1 MSAFL
6 VLMIILVIMLILK
19 TPLFVALGVSS
30 MVVLIMDG
38 LADIN
43 FFASAT
49 FTATNS
55 YPLLAIPLF
64 ILAGDIMCAGGI
76 AKRLV
81 RFLETL
87 IGSFTGGLGMIA
99 ICACFIFASISG
111 SGPATVATIGGIMLT
126 YMAQQGYSMEYSA
139 ALIASAG
146 SMGPIVPPSIT
157 FVLFG
162 VLAGA
167 SVGDLFIAGIV
178 PGLLMALTLLI
189 VNYIISKKGG
199 YRGVSKATGKDVL
212 KALNEAKLS
221 LLTPVIVLGGIYGGI
236 CTPTEAAA
244 VSVIYA
250 LIVSLAAYK
259 EISIK
264 DLPSICMKSSVT
276 SAGILIIIGIA
287 TFFGRIIG
295 LELIPQMLADSIS
308 RITSS
313 PIVIL
318 MIINVI
324 LLIAGMFMDTV
335 AALMIFVPLLMPVAT
350 AAGIDI
356 IHFGMIV
363 GLNLTIGT
371 ITPPLGV
378 NIFVASKISG
388 VSVEKLFHYL
398 KIFIVALLI
407 PLLIITLFPELSLF
421 LPNLFGGR

>member
-1 MSAFL
+1 MV
-6 VLMIILVIMLILK
+6 VLMI
-19 TPLFVALGVSS
+19 
-30 MVVLIMDG
+30 DG
-38 LADIN
+38 LADTN

-126 YMAQQGYSMEYSA
+126 YMAKQGYSIEYSA

-167 SVGDLFIAGIV
+167 SVGNLFIAGIV
-178 PGLLMALTLLI
+178 PGVLMAVTMLI

-199 YRGVSKATGKDVL
+199 YRGVRKATGKEVL
-212 KALNEAKLS
+212 SALNDAKLA
-221 LLTPVIVLGGIYGGI
+221 LFTPVIVLGGIYGGI

-259 EISIK
+259 EIGIK
-264 DLPSICMKSSVT
+264 DLPAICMKSSVT

-287 TFFGRIIG
+287 TFFGRVIG
-295 LELIPQMLADSIS
+295 LELIPQMLADAIS
-308 RITSS
+308 RISS
-313 PIVIL
+313 NPIVIL

-335 AALMIFVPLLMPVAT
+335 AALMIFVPLLLPVAT
-350 AAGIDI
+350 AAGVDV

-378 NIFVASKISG
+378 NIFVASKMSG
-388 VSVEKLFHYL
+388 VSVEQLFHYL
-398 KIFIVALLI
+398 KIFIGALLI
-407 PLLIITLFPELSLF
+407 PLIIITLFPELSLF
-421 LPNLFGGR
+421 LPRLFGTG